1 MSDQITFTGVV
12 LKSFSRNHKGGTAQL
27 SANLTAKVITKMGW
41 SEYYPDGA
49 SSVTLDGSLA
59 ASTVVLKPSAGEL
72 AKWETDF
79 EASAVKGFE
88 AIRYEMEG
96 KKGKGYR
103 YELHFAVTFA
113 DMKGC
118 SKLEAFMTHVGDEKA
133 TLLVSYTKAAEQ
145 LPLENDLAGDER
157 RQATLAEND

>member
-41 SEYYPDGA
+41 SEYPDGA
-49 SSVTLDGSLA
+49 SSVTLDGLLA

-133 TLLVSYTKAAEQ
+133 TLLVGYTKAAEQ
-145 LPLENDLAGDER
+145 LPLAEEAGDER
-157 RQATLAEND
+157 SQATMAEND